1 MGNVTGPK
9 IMFEIPIFGGIP
21 VTETVTNSW
30 IIMAVIVAVCIYL
43 SSGLKKIPTGK
54 QIIAEKIV
62 GMLYNFVE
70 ETMGKGYLRFAPY
83 IGALFTLSILGSL
96 SSLLGMRPLTA
107 DLSTTLGWALMTFF
121 TVQFMNI
128 KYNGVKGW
136 LKGFA
141 EPVPFI
147 LPINIVGEIANPIS
161 MSFRHFGNIA
171 AGMVI
176 TSLLYGALAALSS
189 FVLGWIPNSF
199 INSIPIFQLGI
210 PAVLSIYFDLFTS
223 FLQAYIICM
232 LTMVFVSSAGGDK
245 AARE

>member
-1 MGNVTGPK
+1 
-9 IMFEIPIFGGIP
+9 
-21 VTETVTNSW
+21 
-30 IIMAVIVAVCIYL
+30 
-43 SSGLKKIPTGK
+43 
-54 QIIAEKIV
+54 
-62 GMLYNFVE
+62 
-70 ETMGKGYLRFAPY
+70 MGKGYLRFAPY
-83 IGALFTLSILGSL
+83 IGALFTLSICGSL

-128 KYNGVKGW
+128 KYNGFKGW
-136 LKGFA
+136 LKGFV
-141 EPVPFI
+141 EPVPFL

-189 FVLGWIPNSF
+189 FVLGWIPNTF
-199 INSIPIFQLGI
+199 INSIPIFQLGT